1 MLSGYLIS
9 LFFRRQTSLALA
21 PSPSW
26 VKKSFSNLRFY
37 LEISAS
43 RPCHASLRARRV
55 GEVTFEVARLGES
68 LSRRHKDTE
77 KSSCSERRRPRR
89 HQQISAMTV
98 RQDRSTQCGKI
109 RCQFLR
115 LPDSIASL
123 PIRIPAWISR
133 SLGSLR
139 WGCSMQGG
147 DFRGHL
153 RNQFLTSTSA
163 WENLFLRPA
172 TRSGKSA
179 SDIWTYCHKS
189 IYPEVQ

>member
-1 MLSGYLIS
+1 MGFDENGAIS
-9 LFFRRQTSLALA
+9 
-21 PSPSW
+21 
-26 VKKSFSNLRFY
+26 
-37 LEISAS
+37 
-43 RPCHASLRARRV
+43 CSLRHTT
-55 GEVTFEVARLGES
+55 GPLTS
-68 LSRRHKDTE
+68 LSRRRQDTE

-189 IYPEVQ
+189 IYPEAQKGRCLLNRRSAQSII

>member
-1 MLSGYLIS
+1 MVDHFDGDSTVLG
-9 LFFRRQTSLALA
+9 FVEGAAGVAVEGRQG
-21 PSPSW
+21 
-26 VKKSFSNLRFY
+26 N
-37 LEISAS
+37 
-43 RPCHASLRARRV
+43 
-55 GEVTFEVARLGES
+55 

-89 HQQISAMTV
+89 HHQLSAMTIQKL
-98 RQDRSTQCGKI
+98 RETQFLKL
-109 RCQFLR
+109 RFHFLR
-115 LPDSIASL
+115 LPDSSVSL
-123 PIRIPAWISR
+123 PIKIPVWIST

-153 RNQFLTSTSA
+153 RNQFLTSTTA
-163 WENLFLRPA
+163 WDNLFLRPS

-189 IYPEVQ
+189 IYPEAQTGRHLLNRMSS